1 MCVSPAGRPKIENPK
16 SERLEIR
23 LTKAE
28 AKDIQYCAE
37 KLNTNKTEA
46 INVGIKMLKE
56 KIEKEA

>member
-1 MCVSPAGRPKIENPK
+1 MSPAGRPKIENPK

-28 AKDIQYCAE
+28 AEDIQYCAE

>member
-1 MCVSPAGRPKIENPK
+1 MSPAGRPKIENPK

-28 AKDIQYCAE
+28 AEDIRYCAN

-46 INVGIKMLKE
+46 INIGIKMLKE
-56 KIEKEA
+56 ELNKK

>member
-1 MCVSPAGRPKIENPK
+1 MFVSPAGRPKIENPK

-28 AKDIQYCAE
+28 AEDIQYCAE

-46 INVGIKMLKE
+46 INIGIKMLKE
-56 KIEKEA
+56 ELNKK

>member
-1 MCVSPAGRPKIENPK
+1 MSPAGRPKIENPK

-28 AKDIQYCAE
+28 AEDIRDCAN

-46 INVGIKMLKE
+46 INIGIKMLKE
-56 KIEKEA
+56 ELNKK

>member
-1 MCVSPAGRPKIENPK
+1 MSPAGRPKIENPK

-28 AKDIQYCAE
+28 VEDIQYCAE

-46 INVGIKMLKE
+46 INLGIKMLKE
-56 KIEKEA
+56 KLNKK